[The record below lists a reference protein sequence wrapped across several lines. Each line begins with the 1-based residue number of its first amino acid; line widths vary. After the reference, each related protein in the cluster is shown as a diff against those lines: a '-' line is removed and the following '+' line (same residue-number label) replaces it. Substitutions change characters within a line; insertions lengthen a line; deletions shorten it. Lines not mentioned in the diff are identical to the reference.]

1 MYRHILTV
9 SVQVVCLSD
18 IEDGTLV
25 SLSAGNDE
33 NYGAE
38 LRNNHA
44 HLAEGVAKFTD
55 LRFVGRSG
63 RGKSFNLIITIH
75 TSPVQVGAVNT
86 VMLPVVTVRTLQ
98 TTVYSKCIKVT
109 VDGPR
114 DPRNNKSKI

>member
-1 MYRHILTV
+1 M
-9 SVQVVCLSD
+9 VCLSD

-75 TSPVQVGAVNT
+75 TSPVQVGTVNT

>member
-1 MYRHILTV
+1 M
-9 SVQVVCLSD
+9 CLSD
-18 IEDGTLV
+18 VENGTMV

-44 HLAEGVAKFTD
+44 YLAEGVAKFTD

-75 TSPVQVGAVNT
+75 SRPV
-86 VMLPVVTVRTLQ
+86 Q

-114 DPRNNKSKI
+114 DPRSAKSKLFCLTTETIFELFILSQKMLS

>member
-1 MYRHILTV
+1 MK
-9 SVQVVCLSD
+9 VVFLSD

-38 LRNNHA
+38 LRNNQA
-44 HLAEGVAKFTD
+44 HVVEGVAKFTD

-75 TSPVQVGAVNT
+75 ARPVQV
-86 VMLPVVTVRTLQ
+86 
-98 TTVYSKCIKVT
+98 SF
-109 VDGPR
+109 
-114 DPRNNKSKI
+114 KI